1 MTVAPPRMA
10 GTITW
15 RYTVSVTWVDL
26 WPTVSLISWS
36 GTPLLLMIETA
47 VCRPSWAC
55 QWPIPARLVI
65 LLNRQL
71 SASLVYMRPSSWQ
84 KTRLLSCH
92 AAPAASRSAAWRF
105 LWAWS
110 AAMARLGSTR
120 ERFDFGV
127 LTSPVLLADRHTW
140 MTALSRST

>member
-1 MTVAPPRMA
+1 M
-10 GTITW
+10 
-15 RYTVSVTWVDL
+15 
-26 WPTVSLISWS
+26 
-36 GTPLLLMIETA
+36 
-47 VCRPSWAC
+47 
-55 QWPIPARLVI
+55 PARLVI

-84 KTRLLSCH
+84 KTRLLSCQ

-110 AAMARLGSTR
+110 AATARLGSTS

-127 LTSPVLLADRHTW
+127 LTSPVRLAERHTW